1 MSESSFEIRAIPI
14 WHILILP
21 ILLFYVII
29 GGYAFLK
36 NVEGW
41 IFILAL
47 AGPLFS
53 GFLLSILFSKVKI
66 DEEGIRFRMY
76 YVSFNKISE
85 IKFRWG
91 GRLMTCGKK
100 LDLGYILLNP
110 EKFVEAVRAVKP
122 EALVGYRGKRESRK
136 H

>member
-1 MSESSFEIRAIPI
+1 M
-14 WHILILP
+14 
-21 ILLFYVII
+21 
-29 GGYAFLK
+29 K

-76 YVSFNKISE
+76 YVSFNKISR
-85 IKFRWG
+85 IKLRWG
-91 GRLMTCGKK
+91 GRLMTYGKR

-110 EKFVEAVRAVKP
+110 EKFVEAVKAVKP

-136 H
+136 IEFTLLLF

>member
-47 AGPLFS
+47 AGPLFF
-53 GFLLSILFSKVKI
+53 GFLLSIVFSKIKVDK
-66 DEEGIRFRMY
+66 DGITFRMY
-76 YVSFNKISE
+76 HVSFNKISE

-91 GRLMTCGKK
+91 GRLMTYGKR

-136 H
+136 Y